1 MICLSVYLLLPFLPY
16 IYFAVQSGGKKKKD
30 TKRTRKKH
38 SSKKD
43 KKKEKKEKGKKEEK
57 KEDEKKEEKKDEKK
71 EGENKD
77 EQKNEEGEK
86 EGEKKGDEKDEEK
99 EKEKEEELPLDVT
112 MPSESKEEPPA
123 PGGTK
128 KGIMLSPSSLA
139 WEPKASK
146 QVFKVTNAT
155 EEKQAM
161 KIKCSNN
168 KIFRV
173 NPVFAMI
180 DVGKTINVVVFRSD
194 GPVKPEKLLVLTTP
208 FEGDSAKKAFA
219 NKDKINARIFTVP
232 LVAKHK

>member
-1 MICLSVYLLLPFLPY
+1 MIYLSVYLILPFLPY

-30 TKRTRKKH
+30 TTKKSRKKH

-99 EKEKEEELPLDVT
+99 EKDKNEEELPLDVT

-123 PGGTK
+123 PGDTK
-128 KGIMLSPSSLA
+128 KGIKLSPSSLA

-146 QVFKVTNAT
+146 QVLKVTNAT

-168 KIFRV
+168 AIFRCDFTFLSLNLEEQLWV
-173 NPVFAMI
+173 KGI
-180 DVGKTINVVVFRSD
+180 RTTTSLKTVHPK
-194 GPVKPEKLLVLTTP
+194 GET
-208 FEGDSAKKAFA
+208 KA
-219 NKDKINARIFTVP
+219 T
-232 LVAKHK
+232 